1 MYLQQQV
8 VDKSRAC
15 SQQQGEAPGRSH
27 SAGEVV
33 GRDSPEE
40 QVEVGHS
47 HSSYQVKG
55 NRRQQLHSA
64 PERHEKLE
72 HRKNKSDFPKTPEDR
87 VICIVMSFISIKRL
101 IFKVFV
107 FLLQLYHVFNIVGL
121 LLW

>member
-15 SQQQGEAPGRSH
+15 CQQQGEAPGRSH

-33 GRDSPEE
+33 GRDSLEE

-47 HSSYQVKG
+47 HSSHQVKG

-72 HRKNKSDFPKTPEDR
+72 HRKNKSDFPKTPEDTELS
-87 VICIVMSFISIKRL
+87 VS
-101 IFKVFV
+101 
-107 FLLQLYHVFNIVGL
+107 
-121 LLW
+121 